1 MAERTTIAR
10 PYADAAFEYA
20 RDANAMPQWA
30 EMLRL
35 LEGIVVDPRM
45 SEALGS
51 PKLTGDEKASLLL
64 SIAGDRMSGEMRN
77 FVSILVEADRVS
89 LVPEIRQLFDALRDE
104 AEGVAKA
111 TIESPIELTP
121 EQVGGITAALER
133 RFGKRI
139 QATLS
144 LNPALIG
151 GARIT
156 VGDTVIDGSVQAR
169 LDAMTHALHA

>member
-1 MAERTTIAR
+1 MAERLTIAR

-20 RDANAMPQWA
+20 RDADALAPWS

-35 LEGIVVDPRM
+35 LEGIVVDPRVGD
-45 SEALGS
+45 ALGS
-51 PKLTGDEKASLLL
+51 PKLAGDEKSSLLL
-64 SIAGDRMSGEMRN
+64 AVAGDRMSNEMRN
-77 FVSILVEADRVS
+77 FVRILVDADRIA
-89 LVPEIRQLFDALRDE
+89 LVPEVRQLFDAMRDE

-111 TIESPIELTP
+111 TIESPLPLSP
-121 EQVGGITAALER
+121 EQLGALTTALQK

-139 QATLS
+139 EATVTH
-144 LNPALIG
+144 NPALIG

-169 LDAMTHALHA
+169 LDAMAQALRA